1 MRWLLLVQQIDWIV
15 ITVSWPVC
23 TTTQTKETT
32 FPFSNKAHYHA
43 ILVMRL
49 IITYCFF
56 SSDWKFWGWHL
67 DLYLKEKLFK
77 YLKYNIKDR
86 DIVRNPAI
94 YNMLWIIEQNC
105 PVVQATK
112 LTSALFYWKC
122 SCNETRTIINA
133 SIWACCLF
141 HLIRSW
147 NGYNIHSSPAITEVL
162 LFHKRLMKIYKL
174 EKGLHLLLT
183 SFFPNEHFYL
193 FPKSLSLLLFI
204 DQSPNFISNS
214 QNPID
219 EHAFGKKGG
228 FWCLFS
234 LLDCHSVILI
244 LSL

>member
-32 FPFSNKAHYHA
+32 FPFSNKAHHHA

-112 LTSALFYWKC
+112 LISALFYWKC

-183 SFFPNEHFYL
+183 SFFPDEHFYQIIKSAP
-193 FPKSLSLLLFI
+193 FHRSIPKLYLQFSEPNWRTRLWQKRRLLMLIFSVRLSLSYL
-204 DQSPNFISNS
+204 NFIT
-214 QNPID
+214 
-219 EHAFGKKGG
+219 
-228 FWCLFS
+228 
-234 LLDCHSVILI
+234 LDG
-244 LSL
+244 